1 MRRTLTVCRSGI
13 SVAAAVVL
21 LTACG
26 GSDAKNSSSS
36 SGTTSAGAST
46 TSANAAGS
54 EFCTQ
59 AAAIEASVGS
69 AVANQADPASIPQAL
84 QAAAAQIRA
93 IDPPSEIAEDW
104 TALAGGVEQLA
115 TAFAAVDLNDANAV
129 ATFEQQA
136 SQLEAQLSGPSANVE
151 KYLSDECGISTGTTT
166 ESAAPTS

>member
-26 GSDAKNSSSS
+26 GSDKKDSASSSS
-36 SGTTSAGAST
+36 TAASSASES
-46 TSANAAGS
+46 SADAAGS

-59 AAAIEASVGS
+59 AAAIESNVTS
-69 AVANQADPASIPQAL
+69 AVADQADPSSIPQAL

-93 IDPPSEIAEDW
+93 IDPPSDIASDW
-104 TALAGGVEQLA
+104 NALAGGVEQLA
-115 TAFAAVDLNDANAV
+115 TAFAAVDLNDENAV

-136 SQLEAQLSGPSANVE
+136 SQLESQLSGPSANVE
-151 KYLSDECGISTGTTT
+151 KYLSDKCGIQTSTD
-166 ESAAPTS
+166 SSAPTS